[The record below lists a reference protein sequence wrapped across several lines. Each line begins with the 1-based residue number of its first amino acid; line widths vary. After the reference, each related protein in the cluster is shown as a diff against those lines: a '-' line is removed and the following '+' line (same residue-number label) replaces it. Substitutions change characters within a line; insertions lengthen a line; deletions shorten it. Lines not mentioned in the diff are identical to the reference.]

1 MLTALN
7 GYNNKWFLYY
17 SENITVIIK
26 RASVATYVLCVPKIC
41 TSNAVRSSAPS
52 APSHPSPLP
61 MGSVWASFTQVP
73 LLPSRGYIRGC
84 WWPHQSSPSGFVL
97 REVSVHTPLPVTWK
111 NGHQSPFSCRTQVWC
126 ASEFVDS
133 RLGPEGDSWNKS
145 CVYKGQLE
153 LQWQWRDWNIT
164 TVPGTSYS
172 WPWSSAIPQE
182 LFFAHICVRPRA
194 SW

>member
-17 SENITVIIK
+17 RENITVIIK

-41 TSNAVRSSAPS
+41 ASNAVRSSAPS

-111 NGHQSPFSCRTQVWC
+111 NGHQSPFSCRTQVC
-126 ASEFVDS
+126 CGSEFVDS

-153 LQWQWRDWNIT
+153 LGNGEIGISLRFQGLV
-164 TVPGTSYS
+164 TVGLGLQPFLKSYS
-172 WPWSSAIPQE
+172 LPTSVSD
-182 LFFAHICVRPRA
+182 LA